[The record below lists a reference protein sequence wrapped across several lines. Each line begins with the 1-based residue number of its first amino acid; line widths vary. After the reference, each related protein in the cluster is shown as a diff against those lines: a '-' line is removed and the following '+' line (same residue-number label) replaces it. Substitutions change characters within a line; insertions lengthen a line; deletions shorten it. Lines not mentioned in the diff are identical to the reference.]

1 VAIMHMYKA
10 LKITL
15 VSIGNDAIDAKH
27 VVQAAGLL
35 GQINTFEFILMMHL
49 MIEVLEQTH
58 DLSQLLQRRGQ
69 DMGNAAAKVA
79 SIVSQLRAMQS
90 DDKNF
95 MKIYDQTEKFA
106 HDNAIVVPDCSETM
120 F

>member
-1 VAIMHMYKA
+1 
-10 LKITL
+10 
-15 VSIGNDAIDAKH
+15 
-27 VVQAAGLL
+27 
-35 GQINTFEFILMMHL
+35 
-49 MIEVLEQTH
+49 
-58 DLSQLLQRRGQ
+58 
-69 DMGNAAAKVA
+69 MGNAAAKVA